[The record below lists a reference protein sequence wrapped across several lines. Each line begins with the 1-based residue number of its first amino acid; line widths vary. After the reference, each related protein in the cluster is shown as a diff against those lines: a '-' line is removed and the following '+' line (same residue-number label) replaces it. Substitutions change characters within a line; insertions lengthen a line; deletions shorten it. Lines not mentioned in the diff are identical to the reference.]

1 MQKCYNILI
10 TGNVQDIGFRALIE
24 DIARFNNLKGFVFN
38 DPDGS
43 KKWFVVAIMKL

>member
-43 KKWFVVAIMKL
+43 KKNGLLWR